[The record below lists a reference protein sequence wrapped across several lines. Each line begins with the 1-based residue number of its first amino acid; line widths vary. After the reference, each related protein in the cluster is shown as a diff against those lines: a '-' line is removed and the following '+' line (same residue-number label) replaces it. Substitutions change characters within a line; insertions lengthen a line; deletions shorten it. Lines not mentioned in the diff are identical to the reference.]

1 MIRLFDDVGEGYITV
16 AKFREILKEID
27 PTISAEELDGII
39 SDVSPTI
46 IAAAVCCEISF
57 IFQVDDDGSGT
68 IDFCEFCKIMA

>member
-39 SDVSPTI
+39 SDVSH
-46 IAAAVCCEISF
+46 AAVVYWEISF